1 MSEGSEV
8 CGGTGRGLGRGA
20 GRGTAGTSAGGVVDS
35 AGPLE
40 VGGWELDGFKPS
52 SFDFDG
58 VIDGLGVFTAS
69 AFSMRFGFGLASSD
83 PGFFFDEALFLVP
96 PVSVALA
103 FGFGVGSSSSSPD
116 FFPGDFVALGLG
128 VGDWSSSVAPGV
140 FFGFGFGVGDSS
152 SSSSPAGIF
161 FAFCFGVTSSSSSP
175 LFLLG
180 DFDALG
186 FGVGDSSSSSSPAGV
201 FLAFGFGV
209 GVAFFFDFRFAGFG
223 FAVGSGVSDGVGDA
237 TARISSRAFFF
248 FSSVDCARTNT
259 PRRATT
265 EKIVPRKTRSRITG
279 GERNRGD
286 CAIKRAVAPPR
297 AHARPAPARAAKS
310 RSVFHREAKADR

>member
-1 MSEGSEV
+1 MSEGSDV

-20 GRGTAGTSAGGVVDS
+20 GRGTAGTSAGGLLDS

-40 VGGWELDGFKPS
+40 VGGWELDGF
-52 SFDFDG
+52 
-58 VIDGLGVFTAS
+58 GL
-69 AFSMRFGFGLASSD
+69 GLASSD

-116 FFPGDFVALGLG
+116 FFPGDFVALGFG
-128 VGDWSSSVAPGV
+128 VGDWSSSVAPEV
-140 FFGFGFGVGDSS
+140 LFGFGLGVGDSS
-152 SSSSPAGIF
+152 SSSERGF
-161 FAFCFGVTSSSSSP
+161 F
-175 LFLLG
+175 
-180 DFDALG
+180 
-186 FGVGDSSSSSSPAGV
+186 
-201 FLAFGFGV
+201 AFGFGV
-209 GVAFFFDFRFAGFG
+209 GVGVGDGFFFDFDFRFAGFG

-286 CAIKRAVAPPR
+286 CAIKRAVGPPR
-297 AHARPAPARAAKS
+297 AQPRPAPARAAKS
-310 RSVFHREAKADR
+310 RSVFRRGAKGDR